1 MVREGQFRVMTMD
14 NVKSFHVMYVLRTY
28 IVIHICFGFNSV
40 FVCGLCDSASLLPVL
55 SAQLVPLDPM
65 TDNSLP

>member
-28 IVIHICFGFNSV
+28 IVIHICFGFYSV
-40 FVCGLCDSASLLPVL
+40 FLSVGFVTLHLCSQFDQFFLP
-55 SAQLVPLDPM
+55 S
-65 TDNSLP
+65 